1 MTRKG
6 SPSESRE
13 PRGRSRSVGK
23 LQSSKKKCCA
33 YLDIETTSL
42 SPSDGDLTVIGLLLD
57 YGTNQDFIQWVGDEI
72 SSIKLLDS
80 CGKVQTLYT
89 YNGSRF
95 DLPYIQEKLGVDLTE
110 HCLHHDLMYD
120 CWQRN
125 LYGGLKEVERQLG
138 IERKLTGIDGFM
150 AVRLWLNYKLYDD
163 EKALLTLLGYNRED
177 VLNLKVLRQKLKV

>member
-1 MTRKG
+1 MQKPQ
-6 SPSESRE
+6 PSEIES
-13 PRGRSRSVGK
+13 
-23 LQSSKKKCCA
+23 CA

-42 SPSDGDLTVIGLLLD
+42 SPSDGELTVVGIYLD
-57 YGTNQDFIQWVGDEI
+57 EGQSGEFLQLVGSEI
-72 SSIKLLDS
+72 SAAKLLEALE
-80 CGKVQTLYT
+80 KVKTLYT

-95 DLPYIQEKLGVDLTE
+95 DLPYMQAKLDVDLTQG
-110 HCLHHDLMYD
+110 CIHHDLMYD

-138 IERKLTGIDGFM
+138 IERKFTGIDGFM

-177 VLNLKVLRQKLKV
+177 VLNLKALRQKLKV

>member
-1 MTRKG
+1 MQPPEIK
-6 SPSESRE
+6 SC
-13 PRGRSRSVGK
+13 V
-23 LQSSKKKCCA
+23 

-42 SPSDGDLTVIGLLLD
+42 DPSNGDLTVIGLYLEEGLE
-57 YGTNQDFIQWVGDEI
+57 QRFVQLVGEEI
-72 SSIKLLDS
+72 TAPRLVEPME
-80 CGKVQTLYT
+80 KVGTLYT

-95 DLPYIQEKLGVDLTE
+95 DLPYIEAKLGIDLTK

-120 CWQRN
+120 CWRKN

-138 IERKLTGIDGFM
+138 IERKSAGIDGYM

-177 VLNLKVLRQKLKV
+177 VLNLKALRQKLKV

>member
-1 MTRKG
+1 MAF
-6 SPSESRE
+6 S
-13 PRGRSRSVGK
+13 
-23 LQSSKKKCCA
+23 A

-42 SPSDGDLTVIGLLLD
+42 DPSNGDLTVIGFYLEEGVEQRFVQLIGEEITAPRL
-57 YGTNQDFIQWVGDEI
+57 IEPMEKVG
-72 SSIKLLDS
+72 
-80 CGKVQTLYT
+80 TLYT

-95 DLPYIQEKLGVDLTE
+95 DLPYIQAKLGVDLTK

-120 CWQRN
+120 CWRRN

-138 IERKLTGIDGFM
+138 IERLSTGIDGFM

-177 VLNLKVLRQKLKV
+177 VLNLKALRQKLKV